1 MTPDRRTDLSEHPA
15 GDTAPLLVGDNLA
28 LDFINTEYGLG
39 PLHREVLSS
48 NDSVVDWLRTVGA
61 LPAEPAVAPRGLVK
75 LAREL
80 RACARALVAA
90 GRAGKSADP
99 ALVNHLLERGQR
111 PVELQW
117 DKSAKAFRV
126 VRCIGTL
133 DAPGLL
139 APIAEALTRL
149 LTDADISLVRQCE
162 GDNCTLLFH
171 DITKSHRRR
180 WCSMAGCGNR
190 MKVAAFRARQKAG

>member
-1 MTPDRRTDLSEHPA
+1 MSQHLAR
-15 GDTAPLLVGDNLA
+15 DTAPLLVGDNLA

-39 PLHREVLSS
+39 PLHREVLAS
-48 NDSVVDWLRTVGA
+48 DESVVDWLRTVGA
-61 LPAEPAVAPRGLVK
+61 LRAEPVLAPTGLVT

-80 RACARALVAA
+80 RASARALVQA
-90 GRAGKSADP
+90 GRAGKWADP

-111 PVELQW
+111 PVALQW
-117 DKSAKAFRV
+117 DDSANEFRV
-126 VRCIGTL
+126 VRRIGAL

-139 APIAEALTRL
+139 APIVEALTRL
-149 LTDADISLVRQCE
+149 LTDVDLSLVRQCE

-171 DITKSHRRR
+171 DVTKSHRRR
-180 WCSMAGCGNR
+180 WCSMADCGNR

>member
-1 MTPDRRTDLSEHPA
+1 MNEHLA

-48 NDSVVDWLRTVGA
+48 DESVVDWLRTVGA
-61 LPAEPAVAPRGLVK
+61 LPAEPAAAPKGLVK

-80 RACARALVAA
+80 RASARALVEA
-90 GRAGKSADP
+90 GWAGKWADP

-117 DKSAKAFRV
+117 DESAKAFRV
-126 VRCIGTL
+126 VRRIGTL

-139 APIAEALTRL
+139 APIAEALSRL
-149 LTDADISLVRQCE
+149 LTDVDLSLVRQCE

-171 DITKSHRRR
+171 DVTKSHRRR
-180 WCSMAGCGNR
+180 WCCMAGCGNR

>member
-1 MTPDRRTDLSEHPA
+1 MDSNADMSEHLA
-15 GDTAPLLVGDNLA
+15 EDVTPLLVGDNLA

-39 PLHREVLSS
+39 PSHREVLV
-48 NDSVVDWLRTVGA
+48 NDESVVNWLRTVGA
-61 LPAEPAVAPRGLVK
+61 LPAEPNEAPNGLLK

-80 RACARALVAA
+80 RFSARALVEA
-90 GRAGKSADP
+90 GRAGKWADP

-111 PVELQW
+111 PEELQW
-117 DKSAKAFRV
+117 DKSARQFRV
-126 VRCIGTL
+126 VKRIGRL
-133 DAPGLL
+133 DATGLL
-139 APIAEALTRL
+139 VPIAEALIQL
-149 LTDADISLVRQCE
+149 LKDVDLSLVRQCE